1 MSRVLAL
8 GTSMNSQ
15 SINLKLAAYA
25 ASLVPDA
32 VVEQVTPRAF
42 PLPLYNQD
50 LERESGIPQPAH
62 DFLAAIASADA
73 LIISFAEHN
82 GSYTAAFKNLFDW
95 ASRAEQKV
103 FQGKPILMLSTSPG
117 GRGGATVLAQA
128 IGMAPH
134 FNGVVVGS
142 LAIPRA
148 GQILDSETGR
158 VLDKALS
165 TQLAALVLALN
176 GAMG

>member
-8 GTSMNSQ
+8 GTSMNSR
-15 SINLKLAAYA
+15 SINRKLVAYA
-25 ASLVPDA
+25 ASLLPDS
-32 VVEQVTPRAF
+32 VVELVTPREF

-50 LERESGIPQPAH
+50 LERESGIPQPAL

-95 ASRAEQKV
+95 SSRAEQKV

-128 IGMAPH
+128 LAMAPH
-134 FNGVVVGS
+134 FDGVVVGS
-142 LAIPRA
+142 LAIPRS
-148 GQILDSETGR
+148 GQSLDAETGR
-158 VLDKALS
+158 VVDEALS
-165 TQLAALVLALN
+165 TQLAALVLTLS